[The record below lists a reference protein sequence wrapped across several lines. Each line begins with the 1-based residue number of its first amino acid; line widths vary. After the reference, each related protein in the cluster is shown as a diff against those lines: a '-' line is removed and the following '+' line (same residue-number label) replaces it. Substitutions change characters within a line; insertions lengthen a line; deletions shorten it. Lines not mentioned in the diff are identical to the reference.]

1 MDQYSELNYD
11 IRKKFLYPAIE
22 KIVKDNMIGRNSLL
36 DYGCGP
42 GDLTP
47 RLVSGFDRMVLTDT
61 SSAALELSRKRFPE
75 NVRVVLP
82 DELLKSR
89 EQFDIAILSLVV
101 STIKKNRDVKRVLR
115 NIFRLL
121 KSKGRLIVATTHPCF
136 TFSAISSVPYKVS
149 GGEYMVALDQ
159 NIEVN
164 EYHRPLEVL
173 LNLLLQSNFKITV
186 IKEVYDKSGYYLK
199 QGIKPPRFSGKL
211 PVFIIIVCEPS
222 LNK

>member
-75 NVRVVLP
+75 NVQCSFAGLVKGLSGCFSIATVL
-82 DELLKSR
+82 
-89 EQFDIAILSLVV
+89 
-101 STIKKNRDVKRVLR
+101 
-115 NIFRLL
+115 
-121 KSKGRLIVATTHPCF
+121 VAGH
-136 TFSAISSVPYKVS
+136 
-149 GGEYMVALDQ
+149 
-159 NIEVN
+159 
-164 EYHRPLEVL
+164 
-173 LNLLLQSNFKITV
+173 
-186 IKEVYDKSGYYLK
+186 
-199 QGIKPPRFSGKL
+199 
-211 PVFIIIVCEPS
+211 
-222 LNK
+222 